1 MEIVVGTA
9 SAEQR
14 VAALGKQFAS
24 LKGASNTASGAID
37 DLAQSAGSLGN
48 AVNKST
54 QNVAKMGQDAK
65 QASQG
70 VDNLAH
76 STRKLG
82 DNASYTGK
90 LLGGLKGLMA
100 GYFSLAGL
108 TSVLQTADAM
118 QTANTQI
125 KLVTSSTEEYLA
137 VKNRLQAMANM
148 TRQDIE
154 ATTGAYVNNARSLS
168 QLGKSQSEIIKFTES
183 VSLAMAVGGKSAQEQ
198 ASALLQLG
206 QAMQSGVLQGDEFRS
221 IAENAPILLDLV
233 SQSLNKTRG
242 EVKELASQGKI
253 SAEVIY
259 AAMAGAN
266 EQLQSEFA
274 KMPVTM
280 GQALTVVK
288 NNYKN
293 FVDGF
298 FNQTGGLSE
307 FIAKALMGI
316 SKHFDTL
323 AKVGVAG
330 AAVGMVV
337 LASKV
342 TIATTAFSGLA
353 TVLRAHPVLA
363 IATAVIGVASAFY
376 GLDDVLGTTGQ
387 IFKDFLNLVVEGYQ
401 GLGELV
407 SAITMDIKNHFAHS
421 NQANSEG
428 FAVFFDDTANGF
440 AGFLQGIARI
450 VAAATGTLGGFMA
463 WLGNGF
469 WRAMRTVAN
478 AFIWAYNTS
487 GDIGDKIINGLIDA
501 LNSGI
506 DAINGF
512 ILRAN
517 NILALTPLNVQFN
530 VVDKINWRSNSHRFS
545 SFDTS
550 GASLS
555 ESIGAYTAMAV
566 DIVDAKTGAY
576 FESLGNRTQNAS
588 FGKGGGGS
596 GGGGG
601 GTGNKSTDDGIMPLA
616 VNARVLEQAKRY
628 NYSEIESRYGLP
640 AGILA
645 AVSMQESG
653 GNPYARS
660 PVGALGAFQ
669 FMPGTAKD
677 YGLKDR
683 TDVGASADA
692 AARYLRDLLKKFGD
706 IDLALA
712 AYNAGQGNV
721 AKYGAKQGKVG
732 AIPPFKE
739 TQNYVK
745 QVKRYHKFM
754 DGGRDGKTSI
764 SKINDAEYQLEQKQ
778 RALAAEYATAE
789 GKMLL
794 AHHNKMAEIAKTF
807 AGDKTQAD
815 IWQKKEV
822 ERYENEVKAYKQMQQ
837 DKLDALA
844 EFKTDEFTLLQRNL
858 QKQVDELVA
867 DTSLS
872 DEVRQTMIA
881 LATER
886 ANHERDLIVL
896 NTNRELLEANRV
908 HMTAIEQIEAE
919 AKLQRDELATEL
931 RLSEEV
937 RQARSKAIDIQE
949 QQQLNELVKEQ
960 KRLVEDMNDYRLTS
974 VARINR
980 QADRDIEDVQARTDL
995 SAEQKN
1001 EQIASINNKR
1011 DYDLESERNNIKG
1024 QYLGAFGNDISRGLF
1039 DLEQQKAERLRI
1051 LEEAAA
1057 SEIGIEIDKN
1067 AQLLAIERDYHIGVA
1082 SLQTSQLG
1090 VVFDNLAN
1098 MSKVMVGE
1106 QSNTYKRL
1114 FAMSKA
1120 FTIAEAGLA
1129 MYKAISDSWKNGVTT
1144 ADKIAGAVAASTE
1157 MMKIIAA
1164 AQQVKMQGFKTGGY
1178 TGNVGVNDV
1187 AGVVHGKEY
1196 VLNAKAT
1203 KRIGTGTLDKINN
1216 GGDIGGVNVIINNYS
1231 SEKAS
1236 VEKQSNG
1243 DIMVTIGMMREIA
1256 RAESQR
1262 TLRDERKQ
1270 GGLLYGA

>member
-428 FAVFFDDTANGF
+428 FAVFFDDTANG
-440 AGFLQGIARI
+440 LPTLPVICVIWLVVAR
-450 VAAATGTLGGFMA
+450 L
-463 WLGNGF
+463 
-469 WRAMRTVAN
+469 
-478 AFIWAYNTS
+478 
-487 GDIGDKIINGLIDA
+487 
-501 LNSGI
+501 
-506 DAINGF
+506 
-512 ILRAN
+512 
-517 NILALTPLNVQFN
+517 
-530 VVDKINWRSNSHRFS
+530 
-545 SFDTS
+545 
-550 GASLS
+550 SLS
-555 ESIGAYTAMAV
+555 
-566 DIVDAKTGAY
+566 K
-576 FESLGNRTQNAS
+576 
-588 FGKGGGGS
+588 
-596 GGGGG
+596 
-601 GTGNKSTDDGIMPLA
+601 
-616 VNARVLEQAKRY
+616 
-628 NYSEIESRYGLP
+628 
-640 AGILA
+640 
-645 AVSMQESG
+645 
-653 GNPYARS
+653 
-660 PVGALGAFQ
+660 
-669 FMPGTAKD
+669 
-677 YGLKDR
+677 
-683 TDVGASADA
+683 
-692 AARYLRDLLKKFGD
+692 
-706 IDLALA
+706 
-712 AYNAGQGNV
+712 
-721 AKYGAKQGKVG
+721 
-732 AIPPFKE
+732 
-739 TQNYVK
+739 
-745 QVKRYHKFM
+745 
-754 DGGRDGKTSI
+754 
-764 SKINDAEYQLEQKQ
+764 
-778 RALAAEYATAE
+778 
-789 GKMLL
+789 
-794 AHHNKMAEIAKTF
+794 
-807 AGDKTQAD
+807 
-815 IWQKKEV
+815 
-822 ERYENEVKAYKQMQQ
+822 
-837 DKLDALA
+837 
-844 EFKTDEFTLLQRNL
+844 
-858 QKQVDELVA
+858 
-867 DTSLS
+867 
-872 DEVRQTMIA
+872 
-881 LATER
+881 
-886 ANHERDLIVL
+886 
-896 NTNRELLEANRV
+896 
-908 HMTAIEQIEAE
+908 
-919 AKLQRDELATEL
+919 
-931 RLSEEV
+931 
-937 RQARSKAIDIQE
+937 
-949 QQQLNELVKEQ
+949 
-960 KRLVEDMNDYRLTS
+960 
-974 VARINR
+974 
-980 QADRDIEDVQARTDL
+980 
-995 SAEQKN
+995 
-1001 EQIASINNKR
+1001 ASIACT
-1011 DYDLESERNNIKG
+1011 S
-1024 QYLGAFGNDISRGLF
+1024 
-1039 DLEQQKAERLRI
+1039 
-1051 LEEAAA
+1051 
-1057 SEIGIEIDKN
+1057 
-1067 AQLLAIERDYHIGVA
+1067 AI
-1082 SLQTSQLG
+1082 
-1090 VVFDNLAN
+1090 
-1098 MSKVMVGE
+1098 
-1106 QSNTYKRL
+1106 
-1114 FAMSKA
+1114 
-1120 FTIAEAGLA
+1120 
-1129 MYKAISDSWKNGVTT
+1129 
-1144 ADKIAGAVAASTE
+1144 
-1157 MMKIIAA
+1157 
-1164 AQQVKMQGFKTGGY
+1164 
-1178 TGNVGVNDV
+1178 
-1187 AGVVHGKEY
+1187 
-1196 VLNAKAT
+1196 
-1203 KRIGTGTLDKINN
+1203 
-1216 GGDIGGVNVIINNYS
+1216 
-1231 SEKAS
+1231 
-1236 VEKQSNG
+1236 
-1243 DIMVTIGMMREIA
+1243 
-1256 RAESQR
+1256 
-1262 TLRDERKQ
+1262 
-1270 GGLLYGA
+1270 